1 MWNEA
6 LSHPEQVS
14 VFLKLLVL
22 VGLLSVLPALVLTLT
37 CFTRV
42 VVVLSF
48 LRHGLGT
55 HQTPPNQVIVGLSLF
70 LTFFIM
76 SPVWTRVDQEALRPY
91 LQGRLGPKAALRK
104 AFAPLREFMLRQTR
118 EEDLALFYRCAG
130 LRRPRGPEE
139 VPPRVL
145 IPAFVLGE
153 LRTAFQIGFLL
164 YLPFLV
170 VDLVISS
177 ILLSMGMLMLP
188 PVVISLPFKIL
199 LFVLVDGWNLVVGSL
214 VRSFA

>member
-1 MWNEA
+1 MWSEA
-6 LSHPEQVS
+6 LRNPEQVS

-55 HQTPPNQVIVGLSLF
+55 HQTPPNQIIVGLSLF

-76 SPVWTRVDQEALRPY
+76 SPVWTRINQEALEPY
-91 LQGRLGPKAALRK
+91 LQGHLGPHEALGK
-104 AFAPLREFMLRQTR
+104 AFVPLREFMLRQTR

-130 LRRPRGPEE
+130 LNRPRTPQE
-139 VPPRVL
+139 VPARVL
-145 IPAFVLGE
+145 IPAFVLSE
-153 LRTAFQIGFLL
+153 LRAAFQIGFLL

-214 VRSFA
+214 VRSFV